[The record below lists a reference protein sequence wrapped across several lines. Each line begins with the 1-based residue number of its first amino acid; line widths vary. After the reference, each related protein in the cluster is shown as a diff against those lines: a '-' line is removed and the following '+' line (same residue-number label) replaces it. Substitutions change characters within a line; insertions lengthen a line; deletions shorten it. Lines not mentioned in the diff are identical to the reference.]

1 MLFRRFPHDL
11 ADERTIVASWSETSL
26 PLQIQVSS
34 LHQFCQPPTCPIL
47 LIFSLISFNVL
58 FFPSLLL
65 GQKQLHNY
73 KGYLLFSLFH
83 FQLASVHCFWCRF
96 LSSPDDGSD
105 AVATFRNA
113 VNQMEKV
120 TMENI
125 RLCGISRSKMNR
137 EIAKLF
143 FLEYYKDLLTLEV
156 KFSPVLNIKRLVLE
170 VE

>member
-1 MLFRRFPHDL
+1 M
-11 ADERTIVASWSETSL
+11 
-26 PLQIQVSS
+26 
-34 LHQFCQPPTCPIL
+34 
-47 LIFSLISFNVL
+47 
-58 FFPSLLL
+58 
-65 GQKQLHNY
+65 
-73 KGYLLFSLFH
+73 
-83 FQLASVHCFWCRF
+83 
-96 LSSPDDGSD
+96 SSPDDGSD